1 MNTSNLNHELVER
14 IKSILDKDDVY
25 YQIYTN
31 RGIYTE
37 DPTKDLDIYLDIA
50 KQAGQEA
57 DVEKIKQGIQ
67 KRIDNGT
74 LKVVNS
80 YEEIEDI
87 PGELIMK
94 VLAFNPDLEKINAIG
109 AELSAIPSL
118 AISSSSRGNLEITH
132 SDAQKGIALESI
144 ANQLNIDLKDV
155 MALGDNLNDVSML
168 ERVGYPVAVENAMPE
183 VKAVAKYVTDTNE
196 NSGVGKAIMKLLKK
210 KIINIKRCIVEM
222 KGLIIVGSAKVGSHT
237 NALAKYLVGQFDTHD
252 LDVDI
257 YDLAERPLNQLDF
270 SGTTPS
276 IDEIKTNIKDFQE
289 KVMAADFLVLGTP
302 NYHGSYS
309 GILKM
314 H

>member
-1 MNTSNLNHELVER
+1 MIKLIATDMDGTLLNAAHEISQENVDAIKFAQSQGITVDIATGRAFYEANTPVAETDLSVPYICLNGAEVRDESFNIMNTSNLNHELVER

-37 DPTKDLDIYLDIA
+37 DPTRDLDIYLDIA

-196 NSGVGKAIMKLLKK
+196 NSGVGKAIMKLLKEE
-210 KIINIKRCIVEM
+210 N
-222 KGLIIVGSAKVGSHT
+222 
-237 NALAKYLVGQFDTHD
+237 N
-252 LDVDI
+252 
-257 YDLAERPLNQLDF
+257 
-270 SGTTPS
+270 
-276 IDEIKTNIKDFQE
+276 
-289 KVMAADFLVLGTP
+289 
-302 NYHGSYS
+302 
-309 GILKM
+309 
-314 H
+314 